1 MPGCRAPGTASGVEL
16 GLGKVQQVHVT
27 AGEETQQSKA
37 GGPPSPQV
45 GPTGD
50 ICLPGQGHSRSH
62 PCATLRGGPATGL
75 RTQHVLTRRGGHG
88 CRGTKRL
95 VHIHPCGQLTRSA
108 CLIQGHQ
115 EDWAGAGVKP
125 AGTRYG
131 MVPLRPG
138 RGSQL
143 AAVQAHTS
151 SRGGPRTQQRG
162 GTGPSPVA
170 GEGTFPR
177 PSWYWSLATTRS

>member
-1 MPGCRAPGTASGVEL
+1 M
-16 GLGKVQQVHVT
+16 
-27 AGEETQQSKA
+27 A
-37 GGPPSPQV
+37 GGPPSLQV
-45 GPTGD
+45 GPTDD
-50 ICLPGQGHSRSH
+50 IYLPGQGHSKSRQ
-62 PCATLRGGPATGL
+62 CAPLRGVPAPAL
-75 RTQHVLTRRGGHG
+75 RALHVFTRGGGHG
-88 CRGTKRL
+88 CRGTRRL
-95 VHIHPCGQLTRSA
+95 VHIHPRGQPTRSA
-108 CLIQGHQ
+108 CLIQGPQ
-115 EDWAGAGVKP
+115 EDKAGAGMKP

-170 GEGTFPR
+170 WGR
-177 PSWYWSLATTRS
+177 DISQAILALVSCNNPQWGPAT